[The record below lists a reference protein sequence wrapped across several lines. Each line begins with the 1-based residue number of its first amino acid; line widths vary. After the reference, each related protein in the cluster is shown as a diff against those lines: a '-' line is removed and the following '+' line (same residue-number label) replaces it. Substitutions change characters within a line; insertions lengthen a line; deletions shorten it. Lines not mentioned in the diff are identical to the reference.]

1 MAVTSKP
8 LQWLCSLLLLVG
20 VASALKFELPA
31 HTGGESHRKERCIR
45 NFVNRDT
52 MVAVKSIV
60 GGHKGDGMVVNIHVR
75 RDPFHVN
82 SQAKCL
88 VKANMT
94 VADSRCS
101 WQRVRSS
108 SGRCRREPRRL
119 YLALGRLL

>member
-1 MAVTSKP
+1 MAVTSKT

-60 GGHKGDGMVVNIHVR
+60 GGHKGDGMVVNIHVGG
-75 RDPFHVN
+75 
-82 SQAKCL
+82 
-88 VKANMT
+88 T
-94 VADSRCS
+94 
-101 WQRVRSS
+101 
-108 SGRCRREPRRL
+108 
-119 YLALGRLL
+119 ALFDTRW